1 MNLPR
6 THKAAAIIAFGI
18 LAFTLAE
25 LSSTESTKKTKVHE
39 IKTVK
44 LSVSGAAKI
53 KVVVA
58 GTVGTGGWTEAELVA
73 SATRAEK
80 PENSDVVTVH
90 FDFVA
95 TKPTGVV
102 TQVITPISAETSLP
116 APGAGKT
123 LKVIVHSETNEKEDS
138 IKSPLDP
145 P

>member
-1 MNLPR
+1 MSLPR
-6 THKAAAIIAFGI
+6 NHKAVAIIVFGI

-25 LSSTESTKKTKVHE
+25 LSNAESTKKTKVYE
-39 IKTVK
+39 IKSVK

-58 GTVGTGGWTEAELVA
+58 GTVRTGGWSEAELVA

-102 TQVITPISAETSLP
+102 TQVITPIAAEASLP

-123 LKVIVHSETNEKEDS
+123 LKVIVHSETKEMDDS